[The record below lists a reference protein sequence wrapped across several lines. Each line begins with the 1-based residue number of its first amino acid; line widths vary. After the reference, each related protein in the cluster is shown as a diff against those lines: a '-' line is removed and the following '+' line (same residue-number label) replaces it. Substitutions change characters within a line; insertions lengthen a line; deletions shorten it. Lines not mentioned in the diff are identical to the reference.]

1 MASGKSKV
9 LIKRFIALSCLGG
22 MLILVAPVIA
32 DESSSP
38 AVVIAPAPTASS
50 EPIPETT
57 PTAEPSEVPIPIDS
71 TQASP
76 AASPEPNGGA
86 PVGSSSSPTETSS
99 ALIQQSPSP
108 SPTPVAPLKNQSMR
122 LSVPSVLPVDPR
134 ATSRSLP
141 ALVLTGPRYL
151 LACIEGSELS
161 FDIYLKNSVQSDF
174 NNEQLVS
181 GDRSSQLLISGT
193 TDQVVAIV
201 NSYNGLKAVSTRSA
215 IGGLSARMSFVAMN
229 EPTLDSSFCGQ
240 GSPANLRVIQFRS
253 LQLEKNL
260 IKNSVDLKR

>member
-9 LIKRFIALSCLGG
+9 LAKRFLALCCVGA
-22 MLILVAPVIA
+22 MLTLVAPVIA

-38 AVVIAPAPTASS
+38 TDVMSTAPTVSS
-50 EPIPETT
+50 EPTPEIT
-57 PTAEPSEVPIPIDS
+57 PTVEPSEIPIPSDS

-76 AASPEPNGGA
+76 SPSPKPTAVA
-86 PVGSSSSPTETSS
+86 PPGTSSSPVDTNT
-99 ALIQQSPSP
+99 ALSQQSPSP
-108 SPTPVAPLKNQSMR
+108 SPTPVTPLKNQSMR

-141 ALVLTGPRYL
+141 ALVLFGPRYL
-151 LACIEGSELS
+151 LACIEGSNLS
-161 FDIYLKNSVQSDF
+161 FDIYLKNSVQSNF

-193 TDQVVAIV
+193 TEQVVAIV
-201 NSYNGLKAVSTRSA
+201 NSYSGLKAVSTRSA
-215 IGGLSARMSFVAMN
+215 IGGLSARMSFVATN

-253 LQLEKNL
+253 LELEKNL
-260 IKNSVDLKR
+260 IKNSLDLKR

>member
-9 LIKRFIALSCLGG
+9 LIKRFITLSCLGG
-22 MLILVAPVIA
+22 MLTLVAPVIA

-38 AVVIAPAPTASS
+38 NDVIAPSPTASS
-50 EPIPETT
+50 EPNPEIT
-57 PTAEPSEVPIPIDS
+57 PTVEPSEIPIPSDS

-86 PVGSSSSPTETSS
+86 PLGSPTSSTETTS
-99 ALIQQSPSP
+99 ALSQQSPSP

-141 ALVLTGPRYL
+141 ALVLIGPRYL
-151 LACIEGSELS
+151 LACIEGSNLS
-161 FDIYLKNSVQSDF
+161 FDIYSKNSVQSNF

-181 GDRSSQLLISGT
+181 GDMSSQLLISGT

-201 NSYNGLKAVSTRSA
+201 NSYSGLKAVSTRSA
-215 IGGLSARMSFVAMN
+215 IGGLSVRMSFVAMN

-253 LQLEKNL
+253 LQIEKNL

>member
-1 MASGKSKV
+1 MENITGIIIAFISGVFGPISVMYIKHALEKRKPKPDMVTEALRVGELVTSK
-9 LIKRFIALSCLGG
+9 IDHIREEFN
-22 MLILVAPVIA
+22 A
-32 DESSSP
+32 DR
-38 AVVIAPAPTASS
+38 VWI
-50 EPIPETT
+50 
-57 PTAEPSEVPIPIDS
+57 
-71 TQASP
+71 TQFH
-76 AASPEPNGGA
+76 NGGNFY
-86 PVGSSSSPTETSS
+86 PTGRSMAKFSIMYEAVS
-99 ALIQQSPSP
+99 ANAS
-108 SPTPVAPLKNQSMR
+108 
-122 LSVPSVLPVDPR
+122 
-134 ATSRSLP
+134 
-141 ALVLTGPRYL
+141 
-151 LACIEGSELS
+151 
-161 FDIYLKNSVQSDF
+161 SVQSNF

-201 NSYNGLKAVSTRSA
+201 NSYSGLKAVSTRSA

>member
-1 MASGKSKV
+1 
-9 LIKRFIALSCLGG
+9 

-38 AVVIAPAPTASS
+38 AVEITPAPTTSS

-57 PTAEPSEVPIPIDS
+57 PAAEPSEVPIPIDS

-86 PVGSSSSPTETSS
+86 SVGSPSSPAETSS
-99 ALIQQSPSP
+99 ALSQKSP
-108 SPTPVAPLKNQSMR
+108 SPTPTLVAPLKNQSMR

-161 FDIYLKNSVQSDF
+161 FDIYLKNSVQSNF

-201 NSYNGLKAVSTRSA
+201 NSYSGLKVVSTKSA
-215 IGGLSARMSFVAMN
+215 IGGLSARISFVAMN

>member
-9 LIKRFIALSCLGG
+9 LVKRFIALSCLGG
-22 MLILVAPVIA
+22 MLTLVAPVIA

-38 AVVIAPAPTASS
+38 NDAISPAPTASS
-50 EPIPETT
+50 EPTPEIT
-57 PTAEPSEVPIPIDS
+57 PTAEPSEIPIPSDS

-86 PVGSSSSPTETSS
+86 PLGSPSSSAETTS
-99 ALIQQSPSP
+99 ALIQQSP

-134 ATSRSLP
+134 ATSRSIP
-141 ALVLTGPRYL
+141 ALVLIGPRYL
-151 LACIEGSELS
+151 LACIEGSNLS
-161 FDIYLKNSVQSDF
+161 FDIYLKNSVQSNF

-201 NSYNGLKAVSTRSA
+201 NSYSGLKAVSTRSA

-229 EPTLDSSFCGQ
+229 EPTLDASFCGQ

-253 LQLEKNL
+253 LELEKNL